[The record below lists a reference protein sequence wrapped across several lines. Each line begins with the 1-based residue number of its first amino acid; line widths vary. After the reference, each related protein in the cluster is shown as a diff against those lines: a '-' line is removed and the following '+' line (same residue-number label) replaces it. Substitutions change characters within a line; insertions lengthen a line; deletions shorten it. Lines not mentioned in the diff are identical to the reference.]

1 MTETA
6 KISIKSLN
14 LLVNHEFNFPDNP
27 NQMCALCKRP
37 LMSVPLQELQYLTQ
51 SGQVVLNSKV
61 YVGECKHAFHLE
73 CMNDLFESGAQSC
86 PIDFTPWK
94 LECTVS
100 ASIPLQP
107 EEQTVVKS
115 K

>member
-73 CMNDLFESGAQSC
+73 CMNDLFFSLTTHHNIHIYLWIYTFS
-86 PIDFTPWK
+86 I
-94 LECTVS
+94 S
-100 ASIPLQP
+100 AKMINLQ
-107 EEQTVVKS
+107 TIN
-115 K
+115 